1 MKLTQ
6 AIFRCLQA
14 IHEFSSQ
21 LSLASPVIS
30 FNFVRIMCIKAYF
43 YGGGA
48 SLSLLLRLRDSLFR
62 EICLAIREISHLT
75 L

>member
-14 IHEFSSQ
+14 IHEFSSL

-48 SLSLLLRLRDSLFR
+48 SLSLLRLRDSLFR